1 MGLIRAAVFP
11 LLLLSTAALPCTDI
25 VPAPE
30 YAKTRMAEATVVF
43 RGTVIERTALPERS
57 DMAAKRYAVKFR
69 VNEYWKG
76 SPASTL
82 ILYEAVTLLYNPC
95 SWSRQPKPGG
105 VYLVY
110 ALEKRATD
118 EIMSDQD
125 RQILPSLL
133 PSSLPRDTTFRLWY
147 GWTDIMPEGTAML
160 VEIFGGGEVSDLN
173 VQRCIKVLGT
183 GQTPAGEAKR

>member
-1 MGLIRAAVFP
+1 MIRAAAFT
-11 LLLLSTAALPCTDI
+11 LLLLSTTALPCTI
-25 VPAPE
+25 VVPDPAN
-30 YAKTRMAEATVVF
+30 AKTRMAEATIVF

-76 SPASTL
+76 SPANTL
-82 ILYEAVTLLYNPC
+82 ILYEATTLLYNPC
-95 SWSRQPKPGG
+95 SWSRPPEPGR

-110 ALEKRATD
+110 AVEKRAKD

-125 RQILPSLL
+125 RKILPSLL

-160 VEIFGGGEVSDLN
+160 VESFGGGDVRDLN
-173 VQRCIKVLGT
+173 VQRCIEVLGT